1 MVLQARPIRIASRDG
16 SKIAFETVGR
26 GDPLVLVHGFFGD
39 RTTWR
44 SAGHVEALADGF
56 RLILIDARGHGGS
69 AAPHDAASYEIGRQV
84 DDVLAVLDALD
95 IDQAAMWG
103 ASMGGIIGLHLLARH
118 PERLTGL
125 VAGGAHAGE
134 VAVDPAEVE
143 AEAALFR
150 VRGSHRSASP
160 PPT

>member
-1 MVLQARPIRIASRDG
+1 M
-16 SKIAFETVGR
+16 
-26 GDPLVLVHGFFGD
+26 LVHGFFGD

-150 VRGSHRSASP
+150 YQGIAPFCVTTTYLTAEDLGYSFRFVAGLKARLGRHHRQAR
-160 PPT
+160 